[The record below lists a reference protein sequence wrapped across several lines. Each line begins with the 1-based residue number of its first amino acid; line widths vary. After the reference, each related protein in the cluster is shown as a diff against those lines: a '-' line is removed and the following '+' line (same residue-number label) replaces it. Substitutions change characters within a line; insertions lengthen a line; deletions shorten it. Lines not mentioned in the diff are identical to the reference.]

1 MPRLRDLSLRY
12 KIPLRGTFLVL
23 VTATLVT
30 GSLIV
35 REYDELKQDLEAHA
49 KSLGRVLANTLVGP
63 IIHDDVW
70 RVFEIVSSPAQPGN
84 HAKSVQQAEVMMVWD
99 ARYRIYV
106 STRPNDYPMLADVA
120 AVHPDLRAVLEA
132 VRANSGGGQFAK
144 DVEGSDMLYVVTP
157 IVADGVALGT
167 LVAAYA
173 KSAFLP
179 RFYAIAR
186 RAGLVTLLVLLVLLP
201 ASWYWGQRFARP
213 LTQLVDNMG
222 RVGATLPEAQELEVY
237 EARDEVGQLGS
248 AFRRMVEELREKQA
262 LEREVMQSER
272 LAAVGRLAAGIAHE
286 INNPLAGML
295 NAIDTFKHH
304 GKVDPVSARTVSLIE
319 RGLRQIKDTVAALL
333 VEARVESHPLT
344 RQDVEDT
351 RTLVLADAQRKRA
364 RFEWA
369 NEIEGNLPLPS
380 TLVRQILINLLLN
393 AVNAIEDGGRLSCR
407 VARREQALH
416 IEVANDGAHIAAEQM
431 RHLFEP
437 FASQREA
444 RKGLGL
450 WVTYQ
455 IVRQLG
461 GEIEVRSQPGQT
473 VFAARLPIQEESA

>member
-30 GSLIV
+30 ASLIV
-35 REYDELKQDLEAHA
+35 REYDELKQDLEEHA
-49 KSLGRVLANTLVGP
+49 KSMGRVLAKTLVSP

-84 HAKSVQQAEVMMVWD
+84 HVKSLQQAEVMMVWD
-99 ARYRIYV
+99 PRYRIYV
-106 STRPNDYPMLADVA
+106 STRPNEYPILAEVA
-120 AVHPDLRAVLEA
+120 SANADFPKVVAA
-132 VRANSGGGQFAK
+132 VRANSGSAQFAME
-144 DVEGSDMLYVVTP
+144 VESSDMLYVVTP

-167 LVAAYA
+167 LVAGYS

-213 LTQLVDNMG
+213 LTQLVNNMG
-222 RVGATLPEAQELEVY
+222 RIGVALPAPRDLEVY

-248 AFRRMVEELREKQA
+248 AFKRMVEELREKQA

-351 RTLVLADAQRKRA
+351 RTLILADAQRKHA
-364 RFEWA
+364 EFAWE
-369 NEIEGNLPLPS
+369 NSIEGGLPLPS

-393 AVNAIEDGGRLSCR
+393 AVDAIEDRGRLSCR
-407 VARREQALH
+407 AATNGQALH
-416 IEVANDGAHIAAEQM
+416 IEVANDGAHIPPEQM

-437 FASQREA
+437 FAEQREA

-461 GEIEVRSQPGQT
+461 GEIEVRSQPGDT
-473 VFAARLPIQEESA
+473 VFCAKLPIPPETA